1 MIVGTEEVLVA
12 RPLTA
17 QDRDEIWDL
26 VMAGGTHGRVGL
38 QVGRNTSVVREVIAS
53 TGGVRP
59 PTRRRAPDHLTVA
72 EREDIACGVAAQLSV
87 RAIARGLGRPA
98 STVSRELA
106 RNGGRR
112 SYRPSVADQAAW
124 QRASRP
130 KACKLA
136 LNPALRE
143 HVVIGLGLQW
153 SPEQIAGWL
162 TVEFPND
169 PELRVSH
176 ETIYL
181 SLFVQAKGLLGKEL
195 TKELRSGRCVRRAG
209 RISVRGQGRGQI
221 VDALHISERPAEAE
235 DRAVPGHWEGDMV
248 SGSGNSHVGTLV
260 ERSSRFVQLVKL
272 DNKTT
277 DCVIAALTAKVQ
289 ELPEQLKQSLTW
301 DRGLE
306 MAKHKQ
312 FTIDTGVQVYFCDP
326 KSPWQRGTN
335 ENTNGLLRQYL
346 PHGMNLKEVTQEQ
359 LDEIAHRL
367 NSRPRKTLGFM
378 TPSRKLSE
386 LLR

>member
-1 MIVGTEEVLVA
+1 MA

-38 QVGRNTSVVREVIAS
+38 RVGRNTSVVREVIAS

-59 PTRRRAPDHLTVA
+59 PRRRRAADRLTVA
-72 EREDIACGVAAQLSV
+72 DREDIACGVAAGLLV
-87 RAIARGLGRPA
+87 RAIARRLCRAP
-98 STVSRELA
+98 STISRELI
-106 RNGGRR
+106 RNGGPRA
-112 SYRPSVADQAAW
+112 YRPSLADQAAW
-124 QRASRP
+124 DRASRP
-130 KACKLA
+130 KVCKLA
-136 LNPALRE
+136 VNQALRE
-143 HVVIGLGLQW
+143 HVVVGLGLQW
-153 SPEQIAGWL
+153 SPEQIADWL
-162 TVEFPND
+162 RVEFPDD
-169 PELRVSH
+169 PELRVSY

-181 SLFVQAKGLLGKEL
+181 SLFVQSKGLLSKEL
-195 TKELRSGRCVRRAG
+195 TKELRSGRGVRRAG

-221 VDALHISERPAEAE
+221 VDALHISERPAEAD

-272 DNKTT
+272 ENKTT
-277 DCVIAALTAKVQ
+277 DCVIAAITAKVQ
-289 ELPEQLKQSLTW
+289 ELPEQLKRSLTW
-301 DRGLE
+301 DRGME
-306 MAKHKQ
+306 MAKHQQ
-312 FTIDTGVQVYFCDP
+312 FTVDTGVQVYLCDP

-367 NSRPRKTLGFM
+367 NSRPRKTLGFV

-386 LLR
+386 LLQ

>member
-1 MIVGTEEVLVA
+1 MG

-38 QVGRNTSVVREVIAS
+38 QVGRNAGVVRDVIAS

-59 PTRRRAPDHLTVA
+59 PVRRRAPDRLTVA

-106 RNGGRR
+106 RNGGRG

-143 HVVIGLGLQW
+143 HVQIGLGLQW

-162 TVEFPND
+162 RVEFPDD

-181 SLFVQAKGLLGKEL
+181 SLFVQSKGLLRKEL
-195 TKELRSGRCVRRAG
+195 SKELRSGRGVRRAG

-221 VDALHISERPAEAE
+221 VDALHISERPAEAD

-367 NSRPRKTLGFM
+367 NSRPRKTLDFM